1 MKEKKIMLPTVEIA
15 KKFVA
20 EASKCDFDIDVFY
33 NRVTIDAK
41 SILGVLSLDLTKVLT
56 VQFNGENR
64 EFEAYLES
72 VYKAGAEKASY
83 VANKTLRKVYKKV
96 GFVAR

>member
-15 KKFVA
+15 KKFVE
-20 EASKCDFDIDVFY
+20 EATKCDFDIDVFY

-56 VQFNGENR
+56 VQFSGESK
-64 EFEAYLES
+64 EFDAYLES
-72 VYKAGAEKASY
+72 ISPEAFA
-83 VANKTLRKVYKKV
+83 VA
-96 GFVAR
+96 A

>member
-15 KKFVA
+15 KKFVE
-20 EASKCDFDIDVFY
+20 EATKCDFDIDVFY

-56 VQFNGENR
+56 VQYSGESK
-64 EFEAYLES
+64 EFDAYLES
-72 VYKAGAEKASY
+72 ISPEAFA
-83 VANKTLRKVYKKV
+83 VA
-96 GFVAR
+96 A